1 MAIDLITGQPRNGKT
16 QRVMP
21 LLFDIQKKND
31 EREARGE
38 TRRQIYTDIDGING
52 ENTLTHFK
60 DAITDFEKEKIWFGE
75 SDSKDKPD
83 DYWCPPYGSYF
94 FFDECHKREWVK
106 DAHGSVSKNSTTIS
120 LNEHGHAGHTIV
132 LITQFPQYI
141 HTHIRGLIAQHWH
154 VKRKMGTRWAR
165 VYKFDEFQLHP
176 RSETSMKEA
185 FEIENFF
192 FKKKWENAYKSSSAH
207 EPQKIKIPMVLA
219 LPIIALVLIFGVAWY
234 TGKDSILFNET
245 ETEAENESLSQI
257 ESLQTQNQQQ
267 LEQINAIR
275 IELEEL
281 KAKYLPKHIATLASY
296 EDVRPAM
303 VISNSNGGCIAYNN
317 YGEPLQLTDSL
328 CYQMDR
334 HPSMIPKSRQATKVS
349 DTLPQPSTFGIGD
362 NKNNNVQV
370 EQFESP
376 RPYS

>member
-21 LLFDIQKKND
+21 MLFDIQKQND
-31 EREARGE
+31 KREARGE
-38 TRRQIYTDIDGING
+38 PRVKVYTDIEGINADD
-52 ENTLTHFK
+52 TPTHFI
-60 DAITDFEKEKIWFGE
+60 DVITDFEKEKIWFGE
-75 SDSKDKPD
+75 HDDPAKPHG
-83 DYWCPPYGSYF
+83 YWCPDYGSYF

-207 EPQKIKIPMVLA
+207 EPQKIKVPMILA
-219 LPIIALVLIFGVAWY
+219 LPIFALILIAGVVWY
-234 TGKDSILFNET
+234 TGKDSVLFAETTET
-245 ETEAENESLSQI
+245 ETVKNPIDDLKA
-257 ESLQTQNQQQ
+257 QNQQQ
-267 LEQINAIR
+267 LEQINKIR
-275 IELEEL
+275 FELEEL

-349 DTLPQPSTFGIGD
+349 DTVPQPSTFGIGD

>member
-21 LLFDIQKKND
+21 MLFDIQKQND
-31 EREARGE
+31 KREARGE
-38 TRRQIYTDIDGING
+38 PRVKVYTDIEGINADD
-52 ENTLTHFK
+52 TPTHFI
-60 DAITDFEKEKIWFGE
+60 DVITDFEKEKIWFGE

-106 DAHGSVSKNSTTIS
+106 DAHGSVSKNPTTIS
-120 LNEHGHAGHTIV
+120 LNEHGHAGHTIR

-141 HTHIRGLIAQHWH
+141 HTHIRGLIAEHWH
-154 VKRKMGTRWAR
+154 VKRKMGTHWAR
-165 VYKFDEFQLHP
+165 VYKFDEFKLNP
-176 RSETSMKEA
+176 RSETVIKDA

-192 FKKKWENAYKSSSAH
+192 FKKKWQNAYKSASAH
-207 EPQKIKIPMVLA
+207 EPQKIKIPLILA

-267 LEQINAIR
+267 LEQINAMR
-275 IELEEL
+275 FELEEL
-281 KAKYLPKHIATLASY
+281 KHKYLPRHIATLAAY

-303 VISNSNGGCIAYNN
+303 IVSNENGCMAYNS
-317 YGEPLQLTDSL
+317 YGEPLLLTDSL
-328 CYQMDR
+328 CNQMNI
-334 HPSMIPKSRQATKVS
+334 HTSLIPRSRQATKVS
-349 DTLPQPSTFGIGD
+349 DTVPQPSQTFGIGD
-362 NKNNNVQV
+362 NKNNNVQI

>member
-21 LLFDIQKKND
+21 MLFDIQKQND
-31 EREARGE
+31 KRESRGE
-38 TRRQIYTDIDGING
+38 PRLPIYIDVEGINADD
-52 ENTLTHFK
+52 TSTHFV
-60 DAITDFEKEKIWFGE
+60 DAITDFEREKIWFGE
-75 SDSKDKPD
+75 YDDPAKPNG
-83 DYWCPPYGSYF
+83 YWCPPYGSYF

-106 DAHGSVSKNSTTIS
+106 DAHGSVSKNPTTIS

-165 VYKFDEFQLHP
+165 VYKFDEFKLSP
-176 RSETSMKEA
+176 RSETVIKDA
-185 FEIENFF
+185 FEVENFF
-192 FKKKWENAYKSSSAH
+192 FKKKWENAYKSASAH
-207 EPQKIKIPMVLA
+207 EQQKIKVPMILA
-219 LPIIALVLIFGVAWY
+219 LPIFALILIAGVVWY
-234 TGKDSILFNET
+234 TAKDIFVFAETTET
-245 ETEAENESLSQI
+245 ETVKNPIDDLKA
-257 ESLQTQNQQQ
+257 QNQQQ
-267 LEQINAIR
+267 LEQINKIR
-275 IELEEL
+275 FELEEL
-281 KAKYLPKHIATLASY
+281 KAKYLPKHIAELAEH

-303 VISNSNGGCIAYNN
+303 IISSSEHCRVYNSHGEALIIAD
-317 YGEPLQLTDSL
+317 GL
-328 CYQMDR
+328 CRMMNEY
-334 HPSMIPKSRQATKVS
+334 PSMIPKSRQAQRVS
-349 DTLPQPSTFGIGD
+349 DTVPQPSQTFGIGD